1 MHEFED
7 DNWPWVSRGRNNQVF
22 FKKKI
27 NNILIVIH
35 LQANVRGIM
44 PEEMGKTFRL
54 KRNPLRAQSGRIR
67 VLIQLHI

>member
-1 MHEFED
+1 MSLRTTIGPGFPGEEITKF
-7 DNWPWVSRGRNNQVF
+7 SL
-22 FKKKI
+22 KKKI

-54 KRNPLRAQSGRIR
+54 KRNPLRAQSGRIM